1 MVVRL
6 ARAPRLL
13 ITGIITVTLTY
24 AAVSSRAAQA
34 AYDYNVSQIAPSVA
48 STLSMTQIIAI
59 LDQAAT
65 EHQPYLDAYQ
75 QVTVTDATG
84 AIASLA
90 PLKVVQTH
98 DSAHPYLGVFHNQV
112 TTSKFA
118 TWAAF
123 SADLVTWHTLGTIDD
138 IANLE
143 YGSQPDIRILPD
155 DSILFAEEY
164 NPAKADGSIPANKP
178 HIRVRYY
185 GNGAQTGLQAFIANP
200 GVTPTT
206 EKGLPNINTF
216 SQADGTPEF
225 GRIDY
230 AGSVLNSK
238 VEITHHYFNLG
249 QRDIQAVGTLTNF
262 RKWSDATDT
271 ATNNLV
277 TRAGG
282 NGKIGDREV
291 FKVGPTVYEVVE
303 AQVNPASGN
312 DYSSW
317 RLFLINKT
325 AGTIQQLSPQLVGGG
340 QSLGNPTVSFVT
352 LPSGTHALVFTC
364 FVFSENSGT
373 TAPGG
378 HMFVYPLEN

>member
-1 MVVRL
+1 MVVRF
-6 ARAPRLL
+6 ARVPRLL
-13 ITGIITVTLTY
+13 IAGIITVTLTY

-34 AYDYNVSQIAPSVA
+34 AYDYNVSQIAPPIA
-48 STLSMTQIIAI
+48 SMLSMAQIIAI
-59 LDQAAT
+59 LNQ
-65 EHQPYLDAYQ
+65 EVPNHYLDAYQ
-75 QVTVTDATG
+75 QVTVTDTTG

-98 DSAHPYLGVFHNQV
+98 DSTHPYLGVFHNQV

-118 TWAAF
+118 TWAAY
-123 SADLVTWHTLGTIDD
+123 SSDLAAWHTLGTIDD

-155 DSILFAEEY
+155 DSVLFAEEY

-185 GNGAQTGLQAFIANP
+185 GNGAQTGLQAFIADP

-206 EKGLPNINTF
+206 QKGLPNINAF

-230 AGSVLNSK
+230 SNSILSSK
-238 VEITHHYFNLG
+238 VEITHHYFNFG
-249 QRDIQAVGTLTNF
+249 QRDIQAIGTLTNF
-262 RKWSDATDT
+262 RTWSDATDT
-271 ATNNLV
+271 STNNLV
-277 TRAGG
+277 THAGG

-291 FKVGPTVYEVVE
+291 FKVGSTVYEVVE
-303 AQVNPASGN
+303 AQVHPASGG

-325 AGTIQQLSPQLVGGG
+325 AGTIQKLSPKLVGGA
-340 QSLGNPTVSFVT
+340 QSLGNPTLSFVT
-352 LPSGTHALVFTC
+352 LPSGAHALVFTC

-373 TAPGG
+373 TPPGG
-378 HMFVYPLEN
+378 HMFVYPLE